1 VSERELDELYGL
13 PLDEFTPARNEL
25 AKRLKSEGR
34 SDEADEVKALRKPT
48 VAVWL
53 VNRLARERE
62 LDVRRLIKAG
72 EALAEAQTSGGDFAE
87 ARREEH
93 RVLGRLAQA
102 ARELAAREGVG
113 TGAIERAMT
122 TLRAAAL
129 SEEGRQ
135 LLEHGRLREELEPPG
150 FEALAGVAAVAPRK
164 KAPAKD
170 DRAERKKALE
180 RAREHLRD
188 ARAEER
194 ELDAALR
201 AAERE
206 ADKLRRKA
214 EEAAERVAEAEAE
227 VEQLS

>member
-1 VSERELDELYGL
+1 MSERELDELYGL
-13 PLDEFTPARNEL
+13 PLDEFTAARNEL
-25 AKRLKSEGR
+25 AKRLRSEGR
-34 SDEADEVKALRKPT
+34 KEEADEVKGLSKPT

-72 EALAEAQTSGGDFAE
+72 EALGEAQASSGDFAE

-102 ARELAAREGVG
+102 AKEVAEREGVG
-113 TGAIERAMT
+113 TSAIERAMT

-129 SEEGRQ
+129 SADGRQ
-135 LLEHGRLREELEPPG
+135 LLERGRLTEELEPPG
-150 FEALAGVAAVAPRK
+150 FEALAGAAAAAPRT

-170 DRAERKKALE
+170 DRAKRKKALE
-180 RAREHLRD
+180 QARVRLRE
-188 ARAEER
+188 ARADER

-214 EEAAERVAEAEAE
+214 EEAAERVAEAQAE
-227 VEQLS
+227 VESLS